1 MNTSREYT
9 PITNRM
15 EYISKILKNNDHVSF
30 ETEICCSEKK
40 NSPLL
45 ENLPS
50 HEICRIYKDFINH
63 VERMSPKEFMKLSAL
78 LEIYQPD
85 TFIEIFDIYVEMG
98 YYIFIRD
105 VCDSDDLSAYFYEM
119 FPLLCPK
126 AMETCDFKEIIRNN
140 TVAQHIEAEHE
151 IMYHTYGCLI
161 KVDSHNAFN
170 PIIRILFDQ

>member
-1 MNTSREYT
+1 MITSREYA
-9 PITNRM
+9 INRM
-15 EYISKILKNNDHVSF
+15 EYISNLLKNKNHDSVKT
-30 ETEICCSEKK
+30 ETCCSEKQYT
-40 NSPLL
+40 PFL
-45 ENLPS
+45 ENAPS

-98 YYIFIRD
+98 YYIFIPD
-105 VCDSDDLSAYFYEM
+105 VCDSDDLCDYFYEM
-119 FPLLCPK
+119 FPLLCPN
-126 AMETCDFKEIIRNN
+126 AMACDFNEIIRNN

-151 IMYHTYGCLI
+151 ILYHTHGCLI

-170 PIIRILFDQ
+170 PIIRILHDQ

>member
-1 MNTSREYT
+1 MNTSREYAT
-9 PITNRM
+9 TTNRM
-15 EYISKILKNNDHVSF
+15 EYISNLLKNKNHDSVKT
-30 ETEICCSEKK
+30 ETCCSEKQYT
-40 NSPLL
+40 PFL
-45 ENLPS
+45 ENAPS

-78 LEIYQPD
+78 LEVYQPD

-105 VCDSDDLSAYFYEM
+105 VCDSDDLCDYFYEM
-119 FPLLCPK
+119 FPLLCPN
-126 AMETCDFKEIIRNN
+126 AMACDFNEIIRNN

-151 IMYHTYGCLI
+151 ILYHTHGCLI

-170 PIIRILFDQ
+170 PIIRILHDQ

>member
-1 MNTSREYT
+1 MNTSREYA

-98 YYIFIRD
+98 YYIFIPD
-105 VCDSDDLSAYFYEM
+105 VCDSDDLCDYFYEM
-119 FPLLCPK
+119 FPLLCPN
-126 AMETCDFKEIIRNN
+126 AMACDFNEIIRNN

-151 IMYHTYGCLI
+151 ILYHTHGCLI

-170 PIIRILFDQ
+170 PIIRILHDQ

>member
-1 MNTSREYT
+1 MITSREHTTT
-9 PITNRM
+9 PNRM
-15 EYISKILKNNDHVSF
+15 EYISNLLKNKNHDSVKT
-30 ETEICCSEKK
+30 ETCCSEKQYT
-40 NSPLL
+40 PFL
-45 ENLPS
+45 ENAPS

-98 YYIFIRD
+98 YYIFIPD
-105 VCDSDDLSAYFYEM
+105 VCDSDDLCDYFYEM
-119 FPLLCPK
+119 FPLLCPN
-126 AMETCDFKEIIRNN
+126 AMACDFNEIIRNN

-151 IMYHTYGCLI
+151 ILYHTHGCLI

-170 PIIRILFDQ
+170 PIIRILHDQ

>member
-1 MNTSREYT
+1 MNTSREYA
-9 PITNRM
+9 INRM
-15 EYISKILKNNDHVSF
+15 EYISNLLKNKNHDSVKT
-30 ETEICCSEKK
+30 ETCCSEKQYT
-40 NSPLL
+40 PFL
-45 ENLPS
+45 ENAPS

-98 YYIFIRD
+98 YYIFIPD
-105 VCDSDDLSAYFYEM
+105 VCDSDDLCDYFYEM
-119 FPLLCPK
+119 FPLLCPN
-126 AMETCDFKEIIRNN
+126 AMACDFNEIIRNN

-151 IMYHTYGCLI
+151 ILYHTHGCLI

-170 PIIRILFDQ
+170 PIIRILHDQ